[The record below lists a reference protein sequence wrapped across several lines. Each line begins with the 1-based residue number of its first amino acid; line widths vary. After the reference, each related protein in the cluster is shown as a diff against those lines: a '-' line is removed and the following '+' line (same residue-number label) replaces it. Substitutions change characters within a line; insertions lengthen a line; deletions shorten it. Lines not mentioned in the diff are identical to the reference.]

1 MEFLWQGTSG
11 TISSYNYGGEVHLTN
26 QHYDN
31 CIRGVPRVPRVTCH
45 VSRGTCLVLT
55 SPRGGR
61 TEQGYCSV
69 SYVAYDSTSFRI
81 SNTIPSTSAAI
92 AQIGED

>member
-1 MEFLWQGTSG
+1 MF
-11 TISSYNYGGEVHLTN
+11 
-26 QHYDN
+26 
-31 CIRGVPRVPRVTCH
+31 
-45 VSRGTCLVLT
+45 T

-69 SYVAYDSTSFRI
+69 SYVAYDSNSFRI

-92 AQIGED
+92 AQIGEDSTCSVMVAVTVGCSGDSCTQDWVTIAGGGATAGAVTNVDRCFRLSI

>member
-1 MEFLWQGTSG
+1 M
-11 TISSYNYGGEVHLTN
+11 
-26 QHYDN
+26 
-31 CIRGVPRVPRVTCH
+31 CH
-45 VSRGTCLVLT
+45 EAG
-55 SPRGGR
+55 RGGR